1 MSSQEGMASLPR
13 AKRGPRPIEA
23 DHLKKTAWR
32 NVKRREGVRGRWRDP
47 AASPACIIQNPD
59 RVNFRFG
66 RPAAERR
73 PERFYSTSTTAR
85 IQGWMQHW
93 NLCTPGESPLIWTV
107 LPGATT
113 TGDVRQAPA
122 WTNGTV
128 PAGPPTP
135 LRNGTNPPPNAA
147 TSVNVWPSPP
157 AFVARTVC
165 PARIEIYPG
174 AKFHA
179 GCPMTFAAS
188 GENSSPMNS
197 AKGVSSLCGVAAHVP
212 GPMAALKVV
221 GSQLSTNA
229 TLGSLLLT

>member
-1 MSSQEGMASLPR
+1 MRGTDRQQADMYSYLSPEMRVRVDHPLPAIRSMADEELANMSERFDGMPPSNVASETLATEAR
-13 AKRGPRPIEA
+13 RHYPRPLEQRSSGGNNR
-23 DHLKKTAWR
+23 L
-32 NVKRREGVRGRWRDP
+32 
-47 AASPACIIQNPD
+47 
-59 RVNFRFG
+59 NFRFG

-93 NLCTPGESPLIWTV
+93 NLCTPGESPLSWTA

-113 TGDVRQAPA
+113 TGDARQVPA

-147 TSVNVWPSPP
+147 TSVKVWPSPP
-157 AFVARTVC
+157 AFVTRTVC
-165 PARIEIYPG
+165 PDRIEMYPG

-179 GCPMTFAAS
+179 GCPMMFAAS
-188 GENSSPMNS
+188 GENSIPMNS
-197 AKGVSSLCGVAAHVP
+197 AKVVS
-212 GPMAALKVV
+212 
-221 GSQLSTNA
+221 
-229 TLGSLLLT
+229 